1 MFPGLV
7 IFTAAPPVPV
17 SSFMFRRGKKR
28 LWKRGMYGLAAR
40 NLKSKGSAV
49 TPVCFLCISKGLV
62 LISFTW
68 SETRTGPIMWL
79 SSQLRRNFSAVAVS
93 SVIFGG
99 RSLRSCF
106 SEING
111 ITKGREG
118 KCPID
123 HHLPTWDSSKLRILG
138 RGWTSRHCFTYSL
151 SWKRTPLPLCYSTSK
166 FHCLYEP

>member
-17 SSFMFRRGKKR
+17 SSFMFRRGEKR
-28 LWKRGMYGLAAR
+28 LWKRGMCGLAAR

-49 TPVCFLCISKGLV
+49 TPVCFLCISKELV

-68 SETRTGPIMWL
+68 SETRTGPIMRL